1 MTIPHADLR
10 PRMAVLDRTRTV
22 DRTLLHRTHLSEVF
36 LTDAVEVDADRYL
49 TAAHLPP
56 SHPYYTDHLLAPGVP
71 DPLLLLECT
80 RQAET
85 YGGHAFREVGFDRKF
100 ILLRW
105 TLDLPGL
112 ASAPA
117 GHELTMVTT
126 TSGRKGA
133 GPRIRALTY
142 ETELYLGDHHLGRTV
157 IDVGYQPAE
166 SYRYLRSQ
174 RRGTPP
180 PTSAAAGL
188 AITAGTPADPLVAG
202 RGRTDNVLLVDVA
215 LEGSELSAGVRAV
228 TANPSMFDHAQDH
241 LPGMVLV
248 EAARQAAVA
257 VAGATPS
264 ALLTGMDL
272 ECHRYAELDSPLRV
286 VAHRGAGR
294 TEIRFEQ
301 DGEVVATGGVRLVVG
316 S

>member
-1 MTIPHADLR
+1 
-10 PRMAVLDRTRTV
+10 MAVLDRTRTV

-36 LTDAVEVDADRYL
+36 LTDAVGVDADRYL

-85 YGGHAFREVGFDRKF
+85 YGGHAFREVDLDRKF

-112 ASAPA
+112 VSSPA

-133 GPRIRALTY
+133 GSRIRALTY
-142 ETELYLGDHHLGRTV
+142 STELFLGGHHLGRTV

-180 PTSAAAGL
+180 PMSSAEGL
-188 AITAGTPADPLVAG
+188 AITTGTPVDPLAVG
-202 RGRTDNVLLVDVA
+202 RGRTDNVLLADVVVA
-215 LEGSELSAGVRAV
+215 GDELTAGVRAV
-228 TANPSMFDHAQDH
+228 TTNPSMFDHAQDH

-248 EAARQAAVA
+248 EAARQAGIA

-264 ALLTGMDL
+264 ALLTGMEL
-272 ECHRYAELDSPLRV
+272 ECYRYAELDAPLTV
-286 VAHRGAGR
+286 HAVRGAWTG
-294 TEIRFEQ
+294 IRFEQ
-301 DGEVVATGGVRLVVG
+301 NGEVIASGSVRLVH